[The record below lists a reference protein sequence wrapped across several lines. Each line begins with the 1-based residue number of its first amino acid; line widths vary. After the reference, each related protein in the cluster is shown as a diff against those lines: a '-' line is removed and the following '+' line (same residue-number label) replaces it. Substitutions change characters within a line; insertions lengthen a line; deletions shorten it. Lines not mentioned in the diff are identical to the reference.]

1 MASYLESQLDFI
13 YFFYGLAFIL
23 LGTLS
28 LVIARGVPGP
38 FSDVRLIGL
47 FGCLHGAT
55 EWMDMAALTAGNS
68 DAFAI
73 LRAAVLTLSY
83 VLLTEFARRGAAK
96 LGVWVPG
103 PWIYLPLLS
112 LLCGVG
118 YVGGLDTA
126 KALARY
132 GFGATGAFG
141 TGLVL
146 FALRGSVSEAARPL
160 IVAMAVTFGAYAIA
174 AGFVVEASPF
184 WPANRLNQT
193 WFVEATGIP
202 IQLVRGLIAVL
213 LATLIWGA
221 WGQRLMRTF
230 DSPRYTAYLHRQFFS
245 VLTTMAAVLVFGWL
259 LTNFLGGIYR
269 DEVEQEA
276 AADADLLVSGI
287 VGAVGATNAMVKV
300 LAGSPAIALALTKR
314 DDATRAAASS
324 VLDFHVE
331 AAGASRGLIVDPSG
345 HVVDRSDRREPAL
358 LRAPDQQAAEWF
370 EKSIRGGESR
380 KLELDPVSGQRSYVT
395 SQPVRDGAGSIVG
408 VAALEVPLDR
418 LGSRSRGFDRAF
430 FLIDARDVVALTNRP
445 SELFRTLWPRPE
457 LAPVALTQ
465 RLGAPDSPP
474 MLRRQ
479 IIGGDWTSFAGR
491 RAYVIRRDVGDTRW
505 SLVLVQPVTGIA
517 ASRLLGIIITLQMAI
532 TALFYFFGRERGI
545 RDRIQRLHRVELQE
559 RAFTLA
565 RQAAT
570 DPLTGLHNRLGFNE
584 RLEEELEC
592 ARRTGR
598 PLALIMYDVDHFK
611 EVNDRFGHPTG
622 DQVLIR
628 LSMRAAASV
637 RQTDLL
643 ARWGGEEFA
652 ILLIDTDLFAAAEVA
667 EKLRQF
673 FAGTAFGE
681 VGPVTASFGV
691 AEYRLGDSAET
702 LLARADNALYRAKYN
717 GRNRV
722 ELDAPVIE
730 NVALSPAS
738 ERGDL
743 QRRADRKSPTGT

>member
-23 LGTLS
+23 LGALG
-28 LVIARGVPGP
+28 LAIAQGLPGR
-38 FSDVRLIGL
+38 FRNVRLIGL

-68 DAFAI
+68 DEFAVF
-73 LRAAVLTLSY
+73 RAAAMTLSF
-83 VLLTEFARRGAAK
+83 VLLSEFARRGLVK
-96 LGVWVPG
+96 LGVWMPG
-103 PWIYLPLLS
+103 PWIYVPLLL

-126 KALARY
+126 EALARY

-141 TGLVL
+141 AGVVL
-146 FALRGSVSEAARPL
+146 FARRGRASRAARPMV
-160 IVAMAVTFGAYAIA
+160 VALAATFCLYAVA
-174 AGFVVEASPF
+174 AGIVVEASPF
-184 WPANRLNQT
+184 WPANTINQT
-193 WFVEATGIP
+193 WFVEATGVP

-213 LATLIWGA
+213 LVALMWGA
-221 WGQRLMRTF
+221 WGKRLKRTF
-230 DSPRYTAYLHRQFFS
+230 DSPRYSAYLRRQFFS
-245 VLTTMAAVLVFGWL
+245 VLMTMAAVLVFGWL

-269 DEVEQEA
+269 NDVEKEA
-276 AADADLLVSGI
+276 TADADLLVSGI
-287 VGAVGATNAMVKV
+287 VGAVGTTDAMIRL
-300 LAGSPAIALALTKR
+300 LAGSPAIALALTKK
-314 DDATRAAASS
+314 DAANRAEASS
-324 VLDFHVE
+324 ILDLHVE
-331 AAGASRGLIVDPSG
+331 AAGASRGLIVDTAG
-345 HVVDRSDRREPAL
+345 HVVDRSDRNTAQIGGPNR
-358 LRAPDQQAAEWF
+358 QAAEWF
-370 EKSIRGGESR
+370 EGSISGGGSR
-380 KLELDPVSGQRSYVT
+380 ELELDPVSGQRSYVT

-418 LGSRSRGFDRAF
+418 LGSRVRGFDRAF
-430 FLIDARDVVALTNRP
+430 FLIDARDVVVLTNRP

-457 LAPVALTQ
+457 LAPVALKQ

-479 IIGGDWTSFAGR
+479 IIGGDWTSFAGW
-491 RAYVIRRDVGDTRW
+491 RAYVIRREVGDTRW

-532 TALFYFFGRERGI
+532 TALFYFFGRERGV
-545 RDRIQRLHRVELQE
+545 RDRIQQLHRVELQE

-584 RLEEELEC
+584 RLEEELEG
-592 ARRTGR
+592 AVRTGR
-598 PLALIMYDVDHFK
+598 PVALIIYDVDHFK

-628 LSMRAAASV
+628 LSMKAAASV

-652 ILLIDTDLFAAAEVA
+652 ILLIDTNLLAAAEVA
-667 EKLRQF
+667 EKLRQL
-673 FAGTAFGE
+673 FASTSFGE
-681 VGPVTASFGV
+681 VGRVTASFGV
-691 AEYRLGDSAET
+691 AESRVGDSAES
-702 LLARADNALYRAKYN
+702 LMARADIALYRAKYN

-722 ELDAPVIE
+722 ELDAPVME
-730 NVALSPAS
+730 DVGLSPAAD
-738 ERGDL
+738 RDDL
-743 QRRADRKSPTGT
+743 QPRSDHKNPTRA